1 MVTNIGTMVFF
12 FLRYCTQLQQKQAA
26 ALTQDPT
33 PVSGSALL
41 ELKQHMNS
49 VLQRA
54 HTRRKELDILINLYE
69 FYESVNTLTTCG

>member
-1 MVTNIGTMVFF
+1 M
-12 FLRYCTQLQQKQAA
+12 
-26 ALTQDPT
+26 TQDPT
-33 PVSGSALL
+33 PVSSSALL

>member
-1 MVTNIGTMVFF
+1 M
-12 FLRYCTQLQQKQAA
+12 
-26 ALTQDPT
+26 TQDPT

-54 HTRRKELDILINLYE
+54 HTRRNELDILINLYE